1 MIFNL
6 LNEYNVVPLKDCC
19 ETIFSGITPKSG
31 GAAYTESEEGILF
44 VKSGSLSNDG
54 SLTIDAT
61 SKIKTEIH
69 NGLMK
74 SSKLKRNDV
83 LIAIVGATIGKVALF
98 DLECEANINQA
109 IAAVRLKTNTILP
122 EFLIA
127 YLISP
132 FGQAY
137 LEYLKRPVAR
147 ANINLQEIGEI
158 GIPLLSIEK
167 QKRFISL
174 YSLAKEQKNIKLQRA
189 NKLLAGVSNIV
200 LERLGLSFDLLK
212 TNMTYAVLYSSVENR
227 LDADYYSP
235 KFVDFRRQI
244 ENSKHKV
251 VTIDEISKHI
261 ITGFAAGKQ
270 DQAEDLPEEQR
281 VPQLRPFSITSE
293 GELSFETKK
302 YVPVSSLKASD
313 YCQKNEV
320 IFNNTNSPELV
331 GKTTV
336 FDSDVLCAASNH
348 MTRIMVKD
356 GVNPYYISAFFNVLL
371 SIGYWKLLCT
381 NFNNQA
387 GVNIETLKNARIPLP
402 PKELQDEIAMEIMQR
417 RGKVNALR
425 KEADFDWKKAKKKFE
440 EELLEG

>member
-1 MIFNL
+1 M
-6 LNEYNVVPLKDCC
+6 LNKYKVVPLRDCC

-31 GAAYTESEEGILF
+31 GEAYTQDEDGVYFI
-44 VKSGSLSNDG
+44 KSGSLSNDG
-54 SLTIDAT
+54 SLSIDIT
-61 SKIKTEIH
+61 SKIKSEIH

-74 SSKLKRNDV
+74 SSKLKKNDV

-98 DLECEANINQA
+98 DLECDANINQA
-109 IAAVRLKTNTILP
+109 IAAVRLKHDIIMP

-158 GIPLLSIEK
+158 GIPLLPIETQNK
-167 QKRFISL
+167 FISL
-174 YSLAKEQKNIKLQRA
+174 YSLAKKQRNDKLQQA
-189 NKLLAGVSNIV
+189 NKLLTSASDIV
-200 LERLGLSFDLLK
+200 LKKLGLTFELSR
-212 TNMTYAVLYSSVENR
+212 TNLSYAILFSAVKNR

-244 ENSKHKV
+244 ENSKYKA
-251 VTIDEISKHI
+251 VTVDDVSENI

-270 DQAEDLPEEQR
+270 DQADDLPEEER
-281 VPQLRPFSITSE
+281 VPHLRPFSITPE

-302 YVPVSSLKASD
+302 YVPISSLKESD
-313 YCQKNEV
+313 YCKKNEV
-320 IFNNTNSPELV
+320 VFNNTNSPELV

-348 MTRIMVKD
+348 MTRITVKD
-356 GVNPYYISAFFNVLL
+356 GINPYYISAFFNVLL

-387 GVNIETLKNARIPLP
+387 GVNIETLKNVRIPLP

-425 KEADFDWKKAKKKFE
+425 KEADFNWKKAKKEFE